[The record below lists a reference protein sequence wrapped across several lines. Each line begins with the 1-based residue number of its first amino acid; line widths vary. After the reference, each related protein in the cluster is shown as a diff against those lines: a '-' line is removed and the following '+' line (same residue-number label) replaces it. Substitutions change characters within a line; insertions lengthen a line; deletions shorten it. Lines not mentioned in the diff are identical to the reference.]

1 MTINKP
7 TVHGEVDG
15 NIFAVMA
22 AASRALRREGLVAE
36 SREMIKRITESGSYD
51 EALGIAL
58 EYVDFDLG
66 IGDQDEFEEDETG
79 GY

>member
-22 AASRALRREGLVAE
+22 AASRALRREGLLTE

-58 EYVDFDLG
+58 EYVDLG
-66 IGDQDEFEEDETG
+66 LNDPDEFEEEETG

>member
-58 EYVDFDLG
+58 EYVDLG
-66 IGDQDEFEEDETG
+66 LNDPDEFEEEETG